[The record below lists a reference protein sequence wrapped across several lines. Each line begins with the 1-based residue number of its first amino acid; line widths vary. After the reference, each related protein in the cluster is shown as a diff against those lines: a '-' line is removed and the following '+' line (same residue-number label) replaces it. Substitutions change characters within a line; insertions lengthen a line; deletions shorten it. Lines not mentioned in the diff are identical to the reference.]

1 MIQAKIEASQPN
13 SDDMGIQSLNH
24 LFQLINLTD
33 YFDQPVNR

>member
-13 SDDMGIQSLNH
+13 SDDMNIQSLNH
-24 LFQLINLTD
+24 LFQPINLTD